1 MVNNWIN
8 PIESI
13 ILPNCINE
21 FLHLLYEG
29 LSGGKMRSTIINY
42 PIIGVP
48 VMEAM
53 ISFNKINPTTVAETA
68 NKIRTNTGF
77 TF

>member
-1 MVNNWIN
+1 MVNNWVN
-8 PIESI
+8 PFESI
-13 ILPNCINE
+13 ILPNCIKK
-21 FLHLLYEG
+21 FLHLLYKD
-29 LSGGKMRSTIINY
+29 LSGGKIRSTIINY

-53 ISFNKINPTTVAETA
+53 ISFNKINPTTVAEIA